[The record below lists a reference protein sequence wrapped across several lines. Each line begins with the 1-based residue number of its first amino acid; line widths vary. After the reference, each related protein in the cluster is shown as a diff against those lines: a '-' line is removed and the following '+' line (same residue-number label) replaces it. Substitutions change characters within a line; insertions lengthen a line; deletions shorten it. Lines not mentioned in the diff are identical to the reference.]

1 MRRELATWV
10 LAVGMAVVGPMFGP
24 ADATGPAKAGHYVRG
39 GHDVLSFVLHAQGQE
54 EPSSPRLAAPL
65 TILQINDVYSTL
77 PVNDL
82 GGLARVATLK
92 KQLTQPGHTTLLM
105 LAGDF
110 LASSVASTV
119 FKGEQMIEALNAAGL
134 DIATLGNHEFDFGP
148 EMLLTRMGQAK
159 FQWVVS
165 NVVDRQTGRPVGGA
179 VPFAVR
185 TVGPLKVGIL
195 GLCTRSEGILP
206 ATLARFDIVNPNDA
220 VARYLPELKAQG
232 VNVIVVLTH
241 LMFQEDRALAERFP
255 EIDVIVGGHEHYP
268 MTAIWGRTLVSKAG
282 MEARFVA
289 RIDLD
294 KRGDRPVDRYVERIP
309 MTSAIKDDADTMAV
323 VNAWESKLNSA
334 MNDVIATTLVPLDA
348 RDVAQR
354 ISETPL
360 GDLIADSVRRKANT
374 DVALINSGGIR
385 GNRIYPAGPMTQR
398 TLLEIHPFSNVVCTI
413 EVTGRVLLQAL
424 NNGSTLL
431 PDTANAGRFPQVSGL
446 TMRVRLADPAFNRV
460 HDVRVNGVPLDL
472 DRIYTLAL
480 PDFMLE
486 GGDGYAMFAGSRV
499 LVDKEGGPSI
509 LSVLQEAI
517 SGREISPQ
525 ADGRIIVER

>member
-1 MRRELATWV
+1 MRRALGTWV
-10 LAVGMAVVGPMFGP
+10 QAAGLAILWPMLAP
-24 ADATGPAKAGHYVRG
+24 ADVTGPTEAGHDARL
-39 GHDVLSFVLHAQGQE
+39 GHYILPYTLHAQAE
-54 EPSSPRLAAPL
+54 EQPSSPRLAAPL

-82 GGLARVATLK
+82 GGLARVATIK
-92 KQLTQPGHTTLLM
+92 KQLTRPGHTTLLM

-148 EMLLTRMGQAK
+148 EMLLKRMAQAK

-165 NVVDRQTGRPVGGA
+165 NVVDRQTERPVGGA
-179 VPFAVR
+179 APYVLR

-232 VNVIVVLTH
+232 ANVIVVLTH
-241 LMFQEDRALAERFP
+241 LLFQEDRELTERFP
-255 EIDVIVGGHEHYP
+255 DIDVIIGGHEHYP
-268 MTAIWGRTLVSKAG
+268 MTAVWGRTLVSKAG

-309 MTSAIKDDADTMAV
+309 VTSAIKDDPDTAAV
-323 VNAWESKLNSA
+323 INTWESKLNSA
-334 MNDVIATTLVPLDA
+334 MNDVIATSLVPLDA

-354 ISETPL
+354 TSETPL
-360 GDLIADSVRRKANT
+360 GDLIADAVRRTANT
-374 DVALINSGGIR
+374 DVALVNSGGIR
-385 GNRIYPAGPMTQR
+385 GNRIYPAGPLTQR
-398 TLLEIHPFSNVVCTI
+398 TLLEMHPFSNIVCTI

-446 TMRVRLADPAFNRV
+446 TMRVRLSDPAFNRV

-472 DRIYTLAL
+472 DRTYTLAL

-486 GGDGYAMFAGSRV
+486 GGDGYTMFAGSRV
-499 LVDKEGGPSI
+499 LVDKAGGPSI

-525 ADGRIIVER
+525 ADGRIVIER